1 MQPFA
6 ACVIAVTLAGL
17 FSSGAVAAESSTR
30 GAQTPTDNAAGIW
43 EHQLTG
49 RILSVNGKRLQIET
63 RDKRTVEVDA
73 TPAVQSQRTSVLA
86 AHGLITVVGAYDATG
101 VLHAQTIQRAKNATT
116 AWPADR

>member
-1 MQPFA
+1 MQLFE
-6 ACVIAVTLAGL
+6 ACIIAVVLAGAS
-17 FSSGAVAAESSTR
+17 SSGAVAAESDTQR
-30 GAQTPTDNAAGIW
+30 AQAPTDDAAGIW

-49 RILSVNGKRLQIET
+49 RILSVNGTRIQIET

-86 AHGLITVVGAYDATG
+86 AHGLITVVGAYDAEG

-116 AWPADR
+116 AWPVDR